1 MRDGVIWGNKDAYHF
16 EKYDMELSPEFRAY
30 AIEHAPAAQP

>member
-1 MRDGVIWGNKDAYHF
+1 MSLMKSWATAYHF

-30 AIEHAPAAQP
+30 AIEHAPAAES